1 MTNRQELA
9 KVRKELQATERALAM
24 KERKEV
30 TQDRNM
36 TPVGLPSAET
46 HHNPR
51 SQTKDLDYV
60 IHLPA
65 KQKKRTENKW

>member
-1 MTNRQELA
+1 MTNREELA
-9 KVRKELQATERALAM
+9 KVRKELQAAERAVSM

-30 TQDRNM
+30 KQNTNM
-36 TPVGLPSAET
+36 APVGLPSAET

-65 KQKKRTENKW
+65 KQGKRTENKW

>member
-36 TPVGLPSAET
+36 APVGLPSAET